1 MLRHITLLSAL
12 CSLTIGL
19 YAQANPAPI
28 MYEPYLDYCS
38 IQVYW
43 EHPVLPP
50 DNAPLYGFK
59 IYRANYENG
68 AFGEYYLQ
76 YGANSI
82 DGIVPAFYEDNL
94 PMNAIDFI
102 SDLHVESYL
111 SFKMTALYGTLD
123 AYVESEFSNSVE
135 VYIRPWYP
143 GPKNLVVTQS
153 EGRYTV
159 NLSWQAPNTDDVEI
173 DLWGYYIEY
182 ELYNLYTGYSPIAFL
197 QDNSSTTLSIEI
209 TDILTDVLY
218 VFAVYAIYGN
228 YTLQPG
234 EGLEEVLQATK
245 GNNPSLILS
254 YEGWLNNI
262 TLPNP
267 YPWPVNFNIADIADQ
282 TVTVSWDTPDLS
294 GTEDLLDIFG
304 YMVYKIAYDNF
315 TTTPLAFISAY
326 DEQGAIIADHLYTI
340 ENLTNGEVYQLSL
353 TALYGEMD
361 GGGEVT
367 IADIMEAIASEE
379 LAQSYKATPWIY
391 AVPYDIHAISMPT
404 NLEFISVEAGEY
416 DDAIIRIQWDVPT
429 FTPFYPYDLYIST
442 YNIYVDSV
450 RVAQVP
456 SWVIPPVDGTI
467 TYFVSQ
473 LDMGAE
479 YTIYVTAVYR
489 FAWAEQWVES
499 LPSNTISVIAQSDN
513 DNTVLPVQTA
523 LCENYPN
530 PFNPETTISY
540 VLAKEGIVSIEIY
553 NIKGQKVKTLVD
565 GLQAAGR
572 HNVVWNGKDTRGG
585 DMSSGVY
592 FYRMT
597 TNGYTQTKKMMLVK

>member
-12 CSLTIGL
+12 CLLAIGL

-28 MYEPYLDYCS
+28 MYEPYLDYCN
-38 IQVYW
+38 IQLYW
-43 EHPVLPP
+43 QHPDPP
-50 DNAPLYGFK
+50 LDNAPLYGYK
-59 IYRANYENG
+59 IYGAIYENG
-68 AFGEYYLQ
+68 SFGEYYLQ

-102 SDLHVESYL
+102 SDLQIGSYL
-111 SFKMTALYGTLD
+111 SFKMTALYGTL
-123 AYVESEFSNSVE
+123 ASYVESAFSNSVE
-135 VYIRPWYP
+135 VYVRPWYP
-143 GPKNLVVTQS
+143 GPKYLVISPT
-153 EGRYTV
+153 EDRYTV

-197 QDNSSTTLSIEI
+197 QDNSSTMLSIEI

-228 YTLQPG
+228 YNLQPG
-234 EGLEEVLQATK
+234 EGLNEVIQATQ

-267 YPWPVNFNIADIADQ
+267 YPPPVNFNIANIADQ

-304 YMVYKIAYDNF
+304 YMVYRIAYDNF

-340 ENLTNGEVYQLSL
+340 ENLTNGEEYQLSL

-361 GGGEVT
+361 SGGEVT

-379 LAQSYKATPWIY
+379 LAQSYRAVPWIY
-391 AVPYDIHAISMPT
+391 AVPYDINAISIPT
-404 NLEFISVEAGEY
+404 NLELMSVEVGEY

-429 FTPFYPYDLYIST
+429 FTPFYPYDLYLRT
-442 YNIYVDSV
+442 YNIYVDTE

-540 VLAKEGIVSIEIY
+540 VLAKEGIVSIEVY
-553 NIKGQKVKTLVD
+553 NIKGQKVKTLVE
-565 GLQAAGR
+565 GLRSAGR
-572 HNVVWNGKDTRGG
+572 HNVVWNGNDV
-585 DMSSGVY
+585 SSGVY
-592 FYRMT
+592 FYKMT
-597 TNGYTQTKKMMLVK
+597 SEGYVGVKKMVLVK